1 MREPLPALVST
12 AWLGERLTRPRLRV
26 VDASWYLPAAG
37 RDAEAEYLAG
47 HIPGA
52 VFFDLDAN
60 SDPSTDLPHML
71 PEAAGFADRMG
82 RLGIGNDDDV
92 VVYDGSGS
100 NLSAA
105 RAWWMFRTFGHDRV
119 GVLDGGMPRWRQ
131 EGRSLEAGRVVHP
144 AAQFQ
149 ARLRPGQVRTLD
161 DVLALSRSG
170 AEQIV
175 DARPSGRFIGRDP
188 EPRPGLRGGHI
199 PGSRSVPSTA
209 LVDGDGLLL
218 SPDELRQRFESAGVD
233 PQRPVVATC
242 GSGTSACA
250 VLFALHLIGHPQGTL
265 YDGSWSEW
273 GRRQDTPIATGGR
286 NDGAVGFGG
295 PRDPAT

>member
-1 MREPLPALVST
+1 VSEPLPALVST
-12 AWLGERLTRPRLRV
+12 EWLGARLTRPGLRV
-26 VDASWYLPAAG
+26 VDASWYLPSAG
-37 RDAEAEYLAG
+37 RDAEAEYRAG

-71 PEAAGFADRMG
+71 PEAGAFAERMG
-82 RLGIGNDDDV
+82 RLGLGDEDDI

-105 RAWWMFRTFGHDRV
+105 RAWWMFRTFGHERV
-119 GVLDGGMPRWRQ
+119 GVLDGGLGRWRG
-131 EGRSLEAGRVVHP
+131 EGRPLESGAVTPR
-144 AAQFQ
+144 AARFT
-149 ARLRPGQVRTLD
+149 ATLRTGQVRSLD
-161 DVLALSRSG
+161 EVLELARSD

-175 DARPSGRFIGRDP
+175 DARPSGRFAGRDA

-199 PGSRSVPSTA
+199 PGSRSVPSTS
-209 LVDGDGLLL
+209 LVDAEGRLLP
-218 SPDELRQRFESAGVD
+218 PDELRRRFERAGVD
-233 PQRPVVATC
+233 PSRPVVATC

-250 VLFALHLIGHPQGTL
+250 VLFALHLLGSSQATL

-273 GRRQDTPIATGGR
+273 GGRGDTPVATGE
-286 NDGAVGFGG
+286 GG
-295 PRDPAT
+295 

>member
-1 MREPLPALVST
+1 MSEPLPALVST
-12 AWLGERLTRPRLRV
+12 AWLGARLTRPHLRV
-26 VDASWYLPAAG
+26 VDASWYLPSAG
-37 RDAEAEYLAG
+37 RDVEAEYLAG

-71 PEAAGFADRMG
+71 PEADAFAERMG
-82 RLGIGNDDDV
+82 GLGIGDEDDI

-105 RAWWMFRTFGHDRV
+105 RVWWMFHAFGHDRV
-119 GVLDGGMPRWRQ
+119 GLLDGGMGRWRR
-131 EGRSLEAGRVVHP
+131 EGRPLETGPVMPR
-144 AAQFQ
+144 AARYH
-149 ARLRPGQVRTLD
+149 ARLRPGRVRTLAE
-161 DVLALSRSG
+161 VLELTRNA

-175 DARPSGRFIGRDP
+175 DARPSGRFTGRDP

-199 PGSRSVPSTA
+199 PRSRSLPSTS
-209 LVDGDGLLL
+209 LVDADGLLL
-218 SPDELRQRFESAGVD
+218 PPDELRRRFERAGVD
-233 PQRPVVATC
+233 PARPVVATC

-250 VLFALHLIGHPQGTL
+250 VLFALHLLGQPRTAL

-273 GRRQDTPIATGGR
+273 GRRSDTPVATGEGE
-286 NDGAVGFGG
+286 
-295 PRDPAT
+295 